1 VADTEQ
7 LGEGKRN
14 RMCEAFSTLEKQR
27 YDNAGEGVTPQTIA
41 RAIREWLFAPDVPS
55 DKLDWVNATRM
66 GEWIRTPLCTAKT
79 AEKYLADG
87 REMRFVPTHRQVL
100 PHITYHGKIPE
111 SHQGWTDNYLC
122 RPKKDKTAPGVYT
135 FMHLHQRGDAV
146 TCARPIGDGLVCNFC
161 FKVQV
166 ILEGV
171 SYDGFSHALGG
182 VFYQAAVEIVAL
194 LIRAEPMAKM
204 VSGRDQVSTGMGV
217 KIFPPEL
224 WANATSSIPNNW
236 PSALNAQ

>member
-1 VADTEQ
+1 
-7 LGEGKRN
+7 
-14 RMCEAFSTLEKQR
+14 
-27 YDNAGEGVTPQTIA
+27 
-41 RAIREWLFAPDVPS
+41 
-55 DKLDWVNATRM
+55 
-66 GEWIRTPLCTAKT
+66 
-79 AEKYLADG
+79 
-87 REMRFVPTHRQVL
+87 MRFVPTHHQVL

-135 FMHLHQRGDAV
+135 FMHLRQRGDAV

-166 ILEGV
+166 IPEGV
-171 SYDGFSHALGG
+171 SYDGFLHALGG

-224 WANATSSIPNNW
+224 WAKRYELHTELLAQRIERPVNLGREQTGGDKGAYLWDRIYSTSSDSVTSPRTRLPKRAKW
-236 PSALNAQ
+236 